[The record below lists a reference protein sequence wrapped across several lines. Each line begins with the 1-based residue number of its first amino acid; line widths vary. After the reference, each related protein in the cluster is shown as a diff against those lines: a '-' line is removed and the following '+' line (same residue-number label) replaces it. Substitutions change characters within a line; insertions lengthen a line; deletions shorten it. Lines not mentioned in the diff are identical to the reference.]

1 MGSDASAS
9 YSQTPPMSALSSK
22 QDEIRRAIQSSRA
35 PAVVREVV
43 HRRLTYLTWPRLHSL
58 HRACREIAE
67 VPGDVVECGVGLG
80 GSGIVLATLSGRPYR
95 GFDVFGLAPA
105 PGTNDGFDAHARYQ
119 QITGGKGLG
128 PGGERYFGYRR
139 DLLPAVQDTFASF
152 GLRDAVLTQGHFAD
166 TLHPRGPISLAHVDC
181 EWHDPVGLALERL
194 EPRLGP
200 GSIVVVDD
208 YFAFTG
214 VRAATDAFLAAHR
227 DFEVMRSP
235 EHLVLRRGQAA

>member
-1 MGSDASAS
+1 
-9 YSQTPPMSALSSK
+9 MSALSSK

-95 GFDVFGLAPA
+95 GFDVFGMAPP
-105 PGTNDGFDAHARYQ
+105 PGGNDGFDAHARYQ
-119 QITGGKGLG
+119 QLTGGKGRG
-128 PGGERYFGYRR
+128 PGGDPYFGYRR
-139 DLLPAVQDTFASF
+139 DLHATVAQTFASF
-152 GLRDAVLTQGHFAD
+152 GLRDVELTCGHFED
-166 TLHPRGPISLAHVDC
+166 TLHPDAPIAIAHIDC
-181 EWHDPVGLALERL
+181 EWHDPVALALSRL
-194 EPRLGP
+194 EPQLGA

-208 YFAFTG
+208 YLAFQG
-214 VRAATDAFLAAHR
+214 VRAATDAFLAAHPG
-227 DFEVMRSP
+227 FEVVRRP
-235 EHLVLRRGQAA
+235 EHLVLRRCG